1 MLANHST
8 GAITNRAQDAILPHQ
23 MIWCQIVKRVSA
35 IAITLLVSCARPVPP
50 VPDVAL
56 AGMDTD
62 VRAAIQK
69 ARDEAVAQPKNGQAS
84 GRFGM
89 VLEAHTLYQPAALA
103 FQRAVR
109 LQPEEFA
116 WRYYLAIALERAS
129 KPDEA
134 LAAVSEALRIR
145 SDYNPAVL
153 KRGALLLKLGRF
165 PESDAVLEPL
175 LAKDPN
181 SAETLYT
188 LGRVKFAQGDFAA
201 AADLYRRACDAYPTY
216 GAAWF
221 GLAEADRRLGRSAE
235 AEKSYRLAESYK
247 DRNPP
252 SGDPLFADVQ
262 KLATGIETRIVE
274 AKRLMD
280 RRRFDE
286 ASRIYKEVLT
296 RYPDN
301 PDCLVNLLYMAQF
314 PNQSSPEEV
323 DALYAT
329 ASRVSPDVPKVYLYY
344 GTALASQGKY
354 EAAVAAI
361 EKGISLKPDDGEA
374 QAWLADVMMRQHKP
388 TQAIEHYRLAL
399 KVEPSFRPA
408 RLMLGQLLITT
419 GHSGEAIPV
428 LLPAL
433 QGNDRMTP
441 VFLMT
446 LAQAYA
452 NSGDRAKAS
461 EYLKQARPLVLQ
473 SGPPQLLAQ
482 IDQGLAQL
490 GSRR

>member
-1 MLANHST
+1 
-8 GAITNRAQDAILPHQ
+8 
-23 MIWCQIVKRVSA
+23 MIRCQIVRQVSA
-35 IAITLLVSCARPVPP
+35 VSIALWAGLLVVSLNVSCARPVPP

-56 AGMDTD
+56 AGLDAD
-62 VRAAIQK
+62 VRGAIQK
-69 ARDEAVAQPKNGQAS
+69 ARDEAVAQPASGQAS
-84 GRFGM
+84 GRLGM
-89 VLEAHTLYQPAALA
+89 VLEAHTMHGPAVLA

-109 LQPEEFA
+109 LEPKEFA
-116 WRYYLAIALERAS
+116 WRYYLALELENAS

-134 LAAVSEALRIR
+134 LAAVSDALRIR
-145 SDYNPAVL
+145 PDYTPAVL

-175 LAKDPN
+175 LAQNPG
-181 SAETLYT
+181 SAVTLYT
-188 LGRVKFAQGDFAA
+188 LGRVKFAQGDFTA
-201 AADLYRRACDAYPTY
+201 AADLYRRACEAYPTY

-221 GLAEADRRLGRSAE
+221 GLAEAGRRLGHTADS
-235 AEKSYRLAESYK
+235 EKDYRLAESYK

-252 SGDPLFADVQ
+252 PEDPLFVQVQ
-262 KLATGIETRIVE
+262 KLATGIENRITE

-280 RRRFDE
+280 QRRFDE

-323 DALYAT
+323 EALYAT
-329 ASRVSPDVPKVYLYY
+329 ASRSSPDVPKVYLYY

-354 EAAVAAI
+354 DAAVRAI
-361 EKGISLKPDDGEA
+361 EKGISLKPEDGEA

-388 TQAIEHYRLAL
+388 AQAIEQYRLAL
-399 KVEPSFRPA
+399 KVEPSFNPA
-408 RLMLGQLLITT
+408 RLMLGQILITT
-419 GHSGEAIPV
+419 GRSGEAIPV

-433 QGNDRMTP
+433 QRNDTMTP
-441 VFLMT
+441 VFMMT

-452 NSGDRAKAS
+452 NSGDKAKAA
-461 EYLKQARPLVLQ
+461 EFLKQARPLVLQ
-473 SGPPQLLAQ
+473 SGPPQLLSQ

-490 GSRR
+490 GSHP

>member
-1 MLANHST
+1 
-8 GAITNRAQDAILPHQ
+8 
-23 MIWCQIVKRVSA
+23 
-35 IAITLLVSCARPVPP
+35 
-50 VPDVAL
+50 
-56 AGMDTD
+56 
-62 VRAAIQK
+62 
-69 ARDEAVAQPKNGQAS
+69 
-84 GRFGM
+84 M
-89 VLEAHTLYQPAALA
+89 VLEAHTLYEPAVLA
-103 FQRAVR
+103 FQRAIR
-109 LQPEEFA
+109 LEPKEFA
-116 WRYYLAIALERAS
+116 WRYYLAIAIEHTSR
-129 KPDEA
+129 PEDA
-134 LAAVSEALRIR
+134 LAAVSDALRIR
-145 SDYNPAVL
+145 PDYTPAVL

-165 PESDAVLEPL
+165 QESDAVLEPL
-175 LAKDPN
+175 LAQNPN
-181 SAETLYT
+181 SAETLYN
-188 LGRVKFAQGDFAA
+188 LGRVKFAQGDFTA
-201 AADLYRRACDAYPTY
+201 AADLYRRACESYPTY

-221 GLAEADRRLGRSAE
+221 GLAETERRLGRGAE
-235 AEKSYRLAESYK
+235 SEKNYRLAESYK

-252 SGDPLFADVQ
+252 SRDQLFAEVQ
-262 KLATGIETRIVE
+262 KLATGIETRLTE

-280 RRRFDE
+280 RRQFDE
-286 ASRIYKEVLT
+286 ASRIYKDVLVQH
-296 RYPDN
+296 PDN

-323 DALYAT
+323 EALYAT
-329 ASRVSPDVPKVYLYY
+329 ASRTSPNLPLVYLYY

-354 EAAVAAI
+354 EAAVRAI

-419 GHSGEAIPV
+419 GRSGEAIPV

-433 QGNDRMTP
+433 QGNDKMTP

-452 NSGDRAKAS
+452 NSGDAAKAT

-490 GSRR
+490 SGAARR

>member
-1 MLANHST
+1 MTIALLA
-8 GAITNRAQDAILPHQ
+8 G
-23 MIWCQIVKRVSA
+23 
-35 IAITLLVSCARPVPP
+35 LLVSCARPVPP

-56 AGMDTD
+56 AGLDAD
-62 VRAAIQK
+62 VRVVIQK
-69 ARDEAVAQPKNGQAS
+69 AYDDAVAQPKSGQAT
-84 GRFGM
+84 GRLGM
-89 VLEAHTLYQPAALA
+89 ALEAHTLYDPAILA

-109 LQPEEFA
+109 LDPGEFA
-116 WRYYLAIALERAS
+116 WRYYLAIALEYAS

-134 LAAVSEALRIR
+134 LAAVSDALRIR
-145 SDYNPAVL
+145 PDYTPAVL

-165 PESDAVLEPL
+165 QESDAVLEPL
-175 LAKDPN
+175 LAQNPG

-201 AADLYRRACDAYPTY
+201 AENLYRRACEAYPTY

-221 GLAEADRRLGRSAE
+221 GLAEAGRRLGHTAE
-235 AEKSYRLAESYK
+235 SEKDYRLAESYK

-252 SGDPLFADVQ
+252 SGDQLFAEVQ
-262 KLATGIETRIVE
+262 KLATGIETRLVE

-296 RYPDN
+296 RHPDN

-323 DALYAT
+323 EALYAT
-329 ASRVSPDVPKVYLYY
+329 ASRVSPNVPKVYLYY

-354 EAAVAAI
+354 GEAVAAI
-361 EKGISLKPDDGEA
+361 EKGISLKPNDGEA
-374 QAWLADVMMRQHKP
+374 QAWLADVMMRQHRP
-388 TQAIEHYRLAL
+388 AQAIEHYRLAL
-399 KVEPSFRPA
+399 AVDPSFRPA

-419 GHSGEAIPV
+419 GRSREAIPV

-433 QGNDRMTP
+433 QGNDKMTP

-452 NSGDRAKAS
+452 NSGEPVKAT
-461 EYLKQARPLVLQ
+461 ECLKQARPLVLQ

-490 GSRR
+490 GSHP